1 MRRGAA
7 RRGSSGCSRN
17 ETPVSADPSGSGRA
31 VDLPQRFG
39 AYRVE
44 ALIGAGGMGVVYRA
58 SDEALQRQVAL
69 KTLLPALAA
78 DPEFVARFKREAQSA
93 AALNHPNITQIY
105 AIGQEGT
112 IPFFAMEL
120 LGGPSLEGLLKEKGP
135 LDAHQAATYILQA
148 AMGLRHA
155 AQKQLIHRDIKPSNL
170 MLAEDG
176 SVKIT
181 DFGLAKAAKAETQ
194 LTATGEVLGS
204 PGYISPEQ
212 AQGGTLDAR
221 SDIYSLGA
229 TFYHLITGRLPFDA
243 PTPVAMIIKHMS
255 EPLRSPRAL
264 NAAIPYPIAACIQK
278 MMAKRPS
285 ERFQDHDALIRELER
300 AMAAQAPAGAASP
313 SPGAVVASGG
323 RTWSGMTGIEA
334 RPARGRNPARPATP
348 VAGTSTGGRSIFPYL
363 LYGGVGLAIVL
374 FLLQR
379 HTTAPAEPAVAA
391 PLSAAS
397 APGGSA
403 TGSSGGIEM
412 EGSFTTRPS
421 ESQRTFTSRPGIPGA
436 ASESGAG
443 SLLGDRLRQR
453 LTQRGRANLTIIAK
467 DHQVLPDGRLQ
478 YFGQV
483 KNVGGSVATH
493 ARIRIQIMNE
503 SGAFA
508 AQAEVPLSPSVIPPE
523 ITASFDL
530 PIDYTGTVGT
540 IRAELVWDE

>member
-1 MRRGAA
+1 M
-7 RRGSSGCSRN
+7 SGGPP
-17 ETPVSADPSGSGRA
+17 ETPA
-31 VDLPQRFG
+31 RFG

-44 ALIGAGGMGVVYRA
+44 AVIGAGGMGVVYRA
-58 SDEALQRQVAL
+58 HDEALQRQVAL

-120 LGGPSLEGLLKEKGP
+120 LRGPSLEGLLKERGP
-135 LDAHQAATYILQA
+135 LDAHQAAGYVLQA

-176 SVKIT
+176 TVKIT
-181 DFGLAKAAKAETQ
+181 DFGLAKAARADTQ
-194 LTATGEVLGS
+194 LTATGEILGS

-212 AQGGTLDAR
+212 AQGGSLDAR

-229 TFYHLITGRLPFDA
+229 TFYHLVTGRLPFDA

-264 NAAIPYPIAACIQK
+264 NASIPYPIAACIQK

-285 ERFQDHDALIRELER
+285 ERFQDYDALVREIER
-300 AMAAQAPAGAASP
+300 AMAQAPATAPAP

-334 RPARGRNPARPATP
+334 RPARSRTPASTAAPA
-348 VAGTSTGGRSIFPYL
+348 AGPDAGGRSIFPYL
-363 LYGGVGLAIVL
+363 LFGGVGLAVAL
-374 FLLQR
+374 FLMQR
-379 HTTAPAEPAVAA
+379 QADQPGAVAA
-391 PLSAAS
+391 PRVATPAAG
-397 APGGSA
+397 GGS

-421 ESQRTFTSRPGIPGA
+421 ESQRTFTTRPALPGA
-436 ASESGAG
+436 APDGGPGTPLE
-443 SLLGDRLRQR
+443 DRLRQR
-453 LTQRGRANLTIIAK
+453 FARRGRANLTIVAK

-478 YFGQV
+478 YYGRV

-493 ARIRIQIMNE
+493 ARIRIQITNE
-503 SGAFA
+503 GGALA
-508 AQAEVPLSPSVIPPE
+508 AQAETPLSPSVIPPE
-523 ITASFDL
+523 VTADFDL

-540 IRAELVWDE
+540 IRAEIVWDE